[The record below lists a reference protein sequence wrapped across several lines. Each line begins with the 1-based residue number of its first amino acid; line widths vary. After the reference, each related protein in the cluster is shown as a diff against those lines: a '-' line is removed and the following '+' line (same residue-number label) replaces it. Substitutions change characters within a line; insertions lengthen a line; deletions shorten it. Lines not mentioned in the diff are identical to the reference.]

1 MMKRNQEILIF
12 AERGKLENPGKTLE
26 GHEGTNEEIHSLM
39 IPPVQESFL
48 IFNCEAN
55 DLTTTS
61 PAFSKKNKYKLVY
74 LCINEYN
81 ASTRR
86 VISKEE
92 AKPRNT
98 SQIYLIT
105 DRTTRKKV

>member
-61 PAFSKKNKYKLVY
+61 PAFSKKNA
-74 LCINEYN
+74 YN